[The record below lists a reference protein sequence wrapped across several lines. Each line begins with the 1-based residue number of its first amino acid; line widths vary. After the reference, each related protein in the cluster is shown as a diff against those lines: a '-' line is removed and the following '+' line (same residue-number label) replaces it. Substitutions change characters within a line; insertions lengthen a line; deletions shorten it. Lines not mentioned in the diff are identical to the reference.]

1 METLEKLRNG
11 IDQLPKWLLLV
22 LVIFVDGLVGGL
34 YRAAGKT
41 TAARVIGWI
50 MAAAYVLSILSFV
63 ELPATLATV
72 SRIVTVVSGRRYHHR
87 HHQRQDHVLC
97 RLRKERNKKTFR
109 SPVMKLFT
117 IILFAVTYIL
127 MIALPKKA
135 ALCRAHLRRHLRR
148 LRCDAA
154 GLRLYRHRLE
164 RSFDACRYDGH
175 GRAVH

>member
-41 TAARVIGWI
+41 TVARVIGWI

-72 SRIVTVVSGRRYHHR
+72 SRIVTVVCLVADIITVITSGRI
-87 HHQRQDHVLC
+87 
-97 RLRKERNKKTFR
+97 TF
-109 SPVMKLFT
+109 
-117 IILFAVTYIL
+117 FA
-127 MIALPKKA
+127 
-135 ALCRAHLRRHLRR
+135 
-148 LRCDAA
+148 D
-154 GLRLYRHRLE
+154 
-164 RSFDACRYDGH
+164 
-175 GRAVH
+175 

>member
-41 TAARVIGWI
+41 TAARVIRWI

-72 SRIVTVVSGRRYHHR
+72 SRIVTVVCLVADIITVITSGRI
-87 HHQRQDHVLC
+87 
-97 RLRKERNKKTFR
+97 TF
-109 SPVMKLFT
+109 
-117 IILFAVTYIL
+117 FA
-127 MIALPKKA
+127 
-135 ALCRAHLRRHLRR
+135 
-148 LRCDAA
+148 D
-154 GLRLYRHRLE
+154 
-164 RSFDACRYDGH
+164 
-175 GRAVH
+175 

>member
-63 ELPATLATV
+63 ELPALATV
-72 SRIVTVVSGRRYHHR
+72 SRIVTVVCLVADIITVITSGRI
-87 HHQRQDHVLC
+87 
-97 RLRKERNKKTFR
+97 TF
-109 SPVMKLFT
+109 
-117 IILFAVTYIL
+117 FA
-127 MIALPKKA
+127 
-135 ALCRAHLRRHLRR
+135 
-148 LRCDAA
+148 D
-154 GLRLYRHRLE
+154 
-164 RSFDACRYDGH
+164 
-175 GRAVH
+175 

>member
-22 LVIFVDGLVGGL
+22 LVILVGGL

-72 SRIVTVVSGRRYHHR
+72 SRIVTVVCLVADIITVITSGRI
-87 HHQRQDHVLC
+87 
-97 RLRKERNKKTFR
+97 TF
-109 SPVMKLFT
+109 
-117 IILFAVTYIL
+117 FA
-127 MIALPKKA
+127 
-135 ALCRAHLRRHLRR
+135 
-148 LRCDAA
+148 D
-154 GLRLYRHRLE
+154 
-164 RSFDACRYDGH
+164 
-175 GRAVH
+175 

>member
-63 ELPATLATV
+63 
-72 SRIVTVVSGRRYHHR
+72 SRIVTVVCLVADIITVITSGRI
-87 HHQRQDHVLC
+87 
-97 RLRKERNKKTFR
+97 TF
-109 SPVMKLFT
+109 
-117 IILFAVTYIL
+117 FA
-127 MIALPKKA
+127 
-135 ALCRAHLRRHLRR
+135 
-148 LRCDAA
+148 D
-154 GLRLYRHRLE
+154 
-164 RSFDACRYDGH
+164 
-175 GRAVH
+175 

>member
-41 TAARVIGWI
+41 TAARVFGWI

-72 SRIVTVVSGRRYHHR
+72 SRIVTVVCLVADIITVITSGRI
-87 HHQRQDHVLC
+87 
-97 RLRKERNKKTFR
+97 TF
-109 SPVMKLFT
+109 
-117 IILFAVTYIL
+117 FA
-127 MIALPKKA
+127 
-135 ALCRAHLRRHLRR
+135 
-148 LRCDAA
+148 D
-154 GLRLYRHRLE
+154 
-164 RSFDACRYDGH
+164 
-175 GRAVH
+175 

>member
-41 TAARVIGWI
+41 TAARVIDWI

-72 SRIVTVVSGRRYHHR
+72 SRIVTVVCLVADIITVITSGRI
-87 HHQRQDHVLC
+87 
-97 RLRKERNKKTFR
+97 TF
-109 SPVMKLFT
+109 
-117 IILFAVTYIL
+117 FA
-127 MIALPKKA
+127 
-135 ALCRAHLRRHLRR
+135 
-148 LRCDAA
+148 D
-154 GLRLYRHRLE
+154 
-164 RSFDACRYDGH
+164 
-175 GRAVH
+175 